1 VPTTRSRRWLTS
13 GMPIIPQK
21 SPAFRQSD
29 FYSVSRK
36 RMHKPVLYAHAT
48 VSLFQ
53 AFVEGTGL
61 SRFLGGCCDE
71 FGCEVSRGFLLAV
84 YGRFGQEYEQFRSF
98 CANSARYAICAKP
111 HKHWLFRISLIWRV
125 GT

>member
-1 VPTTRSRRWLTS
+1 MQKLVLDAPRNGES
-13 GMPIIPQK
+13 IPG
-21 SPAFRQSD
+21 
-29 FYSVSRK
+29 
-36 RMHKPVLYAHAT
+36 
-48 VSLFQ
+48 
-53 AFVEGTGL
+53 FVEGTGL
-61 SRFLGGCCDE
+61 SRFLGSCYDE

-98 CANSARYAICAKP
+98 RANSARYAICAKP